1 LKILN
6 SYIYFRNKDK
16 KQYQMAYLDNTEI
29 TVDAILTKKGR
40 QKLAS
45 GQSLNITK
53 FALGDDEIDYTLY
66 EPAHPKGSAYYDSA
80 IRAIP
85 VTEAS
90 PDETQVLRYKLVT
103 LPKGTTQIP
112 TVKLGVPS
120 ISVNQSEG
128 GVGLTP
134 TTSPSGNT
142 NAGYT
147 VVLAD
152 QRAGTLTVTRGANG
166 TGTVPVFLGE
176 EITTTAQVVSGL
188 EFRFTPNPSLTIDI
202 STTLTVYGNETGGS
216 QTIPVSVI
224 YKATI

>member
-1 LKILN
+1 
-6 SYIYFRNKDK
+6 
-16 KQYQMAYLDNTEI
+16 MAYLDNTEI

-53 FALGDDEIDYTLY
+53 FALADDEIDYTLY

-112 TVKLGVPS
+112 VVKLGVTA
-120 ISVNQSEG
+120 ISVNQTEG

-134 TTSPSGNT
+134 TTSPAGNT
-142 NAGYT
+142 NSGYT

-152 QRAGTLTVTRGANG
+152 QRAGTLTVTSGVTG
-166 TGTVPVFLGE
+166 TGTIPVFLGE

-188 EFRFTPNPSLTIDI
+188 EFRFTPNPNLKIDVATTI
-202 STTLTVYGNETGGS
+202 TVYGNETGGS
-216 QTIPVSVI
+216 QTIPVTVT
-224 YKATI
+224 YKQTV

>member
-1 LKILN
+1 
-6 SYIYFRNKDK
+6 
-16 KQYQMAYLDNTEI
+16 MAYLDNTEI

-85 VTEAS
+85 ITEAS

-112 TVKLGVPS
+112 TVKLGVTQ
-120 ISVNQSEG
+120 ISATQLEG

-134 TTSPSGNT
+134 TTSPAGNT
-142 NAGYT
+142 NGGYT
-147 VVLAD
+147 MVLAD
-152 QRAGTLTVTRGANG
+152 QRAGTLTVSKTASATTTN
-166 TGTVPVFLGE
+166 VFLGD
-176 EITTTAQVVSGL
+176 EITTTAQVVTGL
-188 EFRFTPNPSLTIDI
+188 EFRFTPNPNLTIDV
-202 STTLTVYGNETGGS
+202 STTITVFGNETGGS
-216 QTIPVSVI
+216 QTIPVIITYKQSV
-224 YKATI
+224 

>member
-1 LKILN
+1 
-6 SYIYFRNKDK
+6 
-16 KQYQMAYLDNTEI
+16 MAYLDNTEI

-40 QKLAS
+40 EKLAS

-85 VTEAS
+85 VTEAT

-103 LPKGTTQIP
+103 LPKGTTKIP
-112 TVKLGVPS
+112 IVSLGITS
-120 ISVNQSEG
+120 ITDKQSAG
-128 GVGLTP
+128 AVALSP

-147 VVLAD
+147 MVLAD
-152 QRAGTLTVTRGANG
+152 QTAGTLTVTSAAPAGAG
-166 TGTVPVFLGE
+166 TPVTLGNLSS
-176 EITTTAQVVSGL
+176 TAQVVVGL
-188 EFRFTPNPSLTIDI
+188 AFTFTPNSSLTTNV
-202 STTLTVYGNETGGS
+202 STTITVYGNETGGS
-216 QTIPVSVI
+216 QTIPVNITYVQ
-224 YKATI
+224 

>member
-1 LKILN
+1 
-6 SYIYFRNKDK
+6 
-16 KQYQMAYLDNTEI
+16 MAYLDNTEI

-45 GQSLNITK
+45 GQALNITK

-85 VTEAS
+85 VTEAT

-112 TVKLGVPS
+112 LVKLGIPS
-120 ISVNQSEG
+120 IGVTQIEGSVSM
-128 GVGLTP
+128 TP

-147 VVLAD
+147 MVLAD
-152 QRAGTLTVTRGANG
+152 QNAGTLTVTRGATQGG
-166 TGTVPVFLGE
+166 TIPVFLGE
-176 EITTTAQVVSGL
+176 EISSTAQVVTGL
-188 EFRFTPNPSLTIDI
+188 EFKFTPNSSLTLDV
-202 STTLTVYGNETGGS
+202 STTITVYGNETGGS
-216 QTIPVSVI
+216 QTIPVTVT
-224 YKATI
+224 YQA

>member
-1 LKILN
+1 
-6 SYIYFRNKDK
+6 
-16 KQYQMAYLDNTEI
+16 MAYLDNTEI

-45 GQSLNITK
+45 GQALNITK

-85 VTEAS
+85 VTEAT
-90 PDETQVLRYKLVT
+90 PDETQILRYKLVT

-112 TVKLGVPS
+112 LVRLGIPS
-120 ISVNQSEG
+120 IGVTQLEGSVSM
-128 GVGLTP
+128 TP

-147 VVLAD
+147 MVLAD
-152 QRAGTLTVTRGANG
+152 QTAGTLTVTRGATTG
-166 TGTVPVFLGE
+166 GTVPVFLGE
-176 EITTTAQVVSGL
+176 EISTTAQVVSGL
-188 EFRFTPNPSLTIDI
+188 EFRFTSNTALTFDVQ
-202 STTLTVYGNETGGS
+202 TTITVYGNETGGS
-216 QTIPVSVI
+216 QTIPVTVT
-224 YKATI
+224 YQA

>member
-1 LKILN
+1 
-6 SYIYFRNKDK
+6 
-16 KQYQMAYLDNTEI
+16 MGYLDNTSI

-45 GQSLNITK
+45 GQSLSISK

-80 IRAIP
+80 IKAIP
-85 VTEAS
+85 IMEAS

-112 TVKLGVPS
+112 VVALG
-120 ISVNQSEG
+120 ISAIGVNQDEG
-128 GVGLTP
+128 QVALSP
-134 TTSPSGNT
+134 TTSPQGNT

-152 QRAGTLTVTRGANG
+152 QRAGTLAVTQGASAAG
-166 TGTVPVFLGE
+166 SVPVFLGE

-188 EFRFTPNPSLTIDI
+188 GFTFTPNPALTSNVS
-202 STTLTVYGNETGGS
+202 STITVYGNETGGS
-216 QTIPVSVI
+216 QTIPV
-224 YKATI
+224 TITYRA

>member
-1 LKILN
+1 
-6 SYIYFRNKDK
+6 
-16 KQYQMAYLDNTEI
+16 MAYLDNTEI

-45 GQSLNITK
+45 GQSLNISK

-85 VTEAS
+85 ITEAS
-90 PDETQVLRYKLVT
+90 PDETQILRYKLVT

-112 TVKLGVPS
+112 IVRLGVPS
-120 ISVNQSEG
+120 IGVNQLEG

-134 TTSPSGNT
+134 TTSPAGNAS
-142 NAGYT
+142 AGYT
-147 VVLAD
+147 VVLTD
-152 QRAGTLTVTRGANG
+152 QRAGTITVTRGASAVG
-166 TGTVPVFLGE
+166 SVPVFLGE

-188 EFRFTPNPSLTIDI
+188 EFRFTPNPNLTIDV

-216 QTIPVSVI
+216 QTIPVTVT
-224 YKATI
+224 YKA

>member
-1 LKILN
+1 
-6 SYIYFRNKDK
+6 
-16 KQYQMAYLDNTEI
+16 MAYLDNTEI

-112 TVKLGVPS
+112 TVKLGYPQ

-128 GVGLTP
+128 GVPLEP
-134 TTSPSGNT
+134 TTSPTGNQ

-147 VVLAD
+147 MVLAD
-152 QRAGTLTVTRGANG
+152 QRAGTITVTRAANG

-176 EITTTAQVVSGL
+176 EITTTAQVVSGTM
-188 EFRFTPNPSLTIDI
+188 FRFTPNPSLTIDI

-216 QTIPVSVI
+216 QTIPVTVI
-224 YKATI
+224 YKPTV

>member
-1 LKILN
+1 
-6 SYIYFRNKDK
+6 
-16 KQYQMAYLDNTEI
+16 MGYLDNTEI

-80 IRAIP
+80 ITAIP

-112 TVKLGVPS
+112 TVRLGVPS
-120 ISVNQSEG
+120 ISVNQTEG

-134 TTSPSGNT
+134 TTSPAGNT

-147 VVLAD
+147 MVLAD
-152 QRAGTLTVTRGANG
+152 QRAGTLTVTRGATG

-176 EITTTAQVVSGL
+176 EITTTAQVLSGL
-188 EFRFTPNPSLTIDI
+188 EFRFTPNPNLTIDI
-202 STTLTVYGNETGGS
+202 STTITVYGNETGVS
-216 QTIPVSVI
+216 QTIPVTVT
-224 YKATI
+224 YKATV

>member
-1 LKILN
+1 
-6 SYIYFRNKDK
+6 
-16 KQYQMAYLDNTEI
+16 MGYLDNTSI

-45 GQSLNITK
+45 GQSLSISK

-80 IRAIP
+80 IKAIP
-85 VTEAS
+85 IMEAS

-112 TVKLGVPS
+112 LVALG
-120 ISVNQSEG
+120 ISAVGVYQDEG
-128 GVGLTP
+128 QVALSP
-134 TTSPSGNT
+134 TTSPQGNT

-152 QRAGTLTVTRGANG
+152 QRAGTLSVTQGASAAG
-166 TGTVPVFLGE
+166 SVPVFLGE

-188 EFRFTPNPSLTIDI
+188 AFTFTPNPSLTSSVA
-202 STTLTVYGNETGGS
+202 STITVYGNETGGS
-216 QTIPVSVI
+216 QTIPV
-224 YKATI
+224 TITYRA

>member
-1 LKILN
+1 
-6 SYIYFRNKDK
+6 
-16 KQYQMAYLDNTEI
+16 MAYLDNTEI

-112 TVKLGVPS
+112 TVRLGVPS
-120 ISVNQSEG
+120 ISVNQTEG
-128 GVGLTP
+128 GVALLP
-134 TTSPSGNT
+134 TTSPAGNG

-152 QRAGTLTVTRGANG
+152 QRAGTLTVTRGATGSG
-166 TGTVPVFLGE
+166 TIPVFLGD
-176 EITTTAQVVSGL
+176 EITTTAAVERGL
-188 EFRFTPNPSLTIDI
+188 TFTFIPNPSITTTIK
-202 STTLTVYGNETGGS
+202 TTLTVYGNETGGS
-216 QTIPVSVI
+216 QSIPV
-224 YKATI
+224 TINYVRP

>member
-1 LKILN
+1 
-6 SYIYFRNKDK
+6 
-16 KQYQMAYLDNTEI
+16 MAYLDNTEI

-53 FALGDDEIDYTLY
+53 FALGDDEIDYALY
-66 EPAHPKGSAYYDSA
+66 EPAHPKGSPYYDSL

-85 VTEAS
+85 ITEAS

-112 TVKLGVPS
+112 TVKLGIPS
-120 ISVNQSEG
+120 INGNQTDG

-152 QRAGTLTVTRGANG
+152 QRAGTLTVTRGASG
-166 TGTVPVFLGE
+166 TATTPVFLGQ

-188 EFRFTPNPSLTIDI
+188 EFRFTPNPNLTIDV

-216 QTIPVSVI
+216 QTIPVTI
-224 YKATI
+224 TYKA

>member
-1 LKILN
+1 
-6 SYIYFRNKDK
+6 
-16 KQYQMAYLDNTEI
+16 MGYLDNTSI

-45 GQSLNITK
+45 GQSLNISK

-80 IRAIP
+80 IKAIP
-85 VTEAS
+85 IMEAS

-112 TVKLGVPS
+112 VVALG
-120 ISVNQSEG
+120 ISAVGVFQDEG
-128 GVGLTP
+128 PVALSP
-134 TTSPSGNT
+134 TTSPQGNT

-152 QRAGTLTVTRGANG
+152 QRAGTLAVTQGASAAG
-166 TGTVPVFLGE
+166 SVPVFLGE

-188 EFRFTPNPSLTIDI
+188 GFTFTPNPALTSNVS
-202 STTLTVYGNETGGS
+202 STITVYGNETGGS
-216 QTIPVSVI
+216 QTIPV
-224 YKATI
+224 TITYRA